1 MKNKFST
8 IYSIFASLFFILA
21 IFYFGFNLYSEYS
34 HGYSRTK
41 KTFEELTLSIK
52 KNPSDIRIKNLN
64 DYAYLEISKNE
75 NQIYV
80 YPSKEVKNNSS
91 SLIKNWF
98 TSIKIGDENYF
109 ITADMYLLRPS
120 SIHFYAR
127 NAFFVV
133 LIVVIITIIM
143 IITISEN
150 EKNKQKVEKSNEEKT
165 SLDDLSTEDELNNK
179 DEENQNSQN
188 EDEILE
194 NPEKQTE
201 NSNEQQNIL
210 DENNENQQ
218 YLEEKEE
225 NQNSTNSPTEEKSEY
240 IEKNEK
246 LEENKDENLSEKEKI
261 TLPSDEIKPQE
272 IKINDNNPYGLFSPR
287 TGIGWESYLLTRLDN
302 ELNRAISLE
311 SDLAVF
317 VIKVEEIEKD
327 GQKLKEICDY
337 LISQFQFK
345 DMLFEYKD
353 DCIVALKTS
362 LNLDEAIN
370 LADKIHSNIED
381 ISSLR
386 CYIGISTRTIRII
399 TGERLLQE
407 ATEALKHAQEEKDA
421 PIIAFRAN
429 AEKYRE
435 FLEKE

>member
-8 IYSIFASLFFILA
+8 IYSIFASVIFVLA

-41 KTFEELTLSIK
+41 KTFDELTLSIK
-52 KNPSDIRIKNLN
+52 KNPSDIKIKNLN
-64 DYAYLEISKNE
+64 DYAYIEMIKDGNSF
-75 NQIYV
+75 YV
-80 YPSKEVKNNSS
+80 YPSKDAKNNSS

-120 SIHFYAR
+120 SIRFYAR
-127 NAFFVV
+127 NAFFIV

-143 IITISEN
+143 IITISAN
-150 EKNKQKVEKSNEEKT
+150 EKNKQKDEKQNDDET
-165 SLDDLSTEDELNNK
+165 SLDDLSTEDELNNN
-179 DEENQNSQN
+179 EENQTSQK
-188 EDEILE
+188 EDEIFE
-194 NPEKQTE
+194 NPENQTE

-210 DENNENQQ
+210 DENNETQQ
-218 YLEEKEE
+218 ILEEKTE
-225 NQNSTNSPTEEKSEY
+225 NQDSTNSQIEEKSEN
-240 IEKNEK
+240 IEKFENF
-246 LEENKDENLSEKEKI
+246 EENKDESLSEKEKI

-272 IKINDNNPYGLFSPR
+272 IKINDNNPYGLFSPK

-327 GQKLKEICDY
+327 KQKLKEICNY

-345 DMLFEYKD
+345 DMLFEYKE

-362 LNLDEAIN
+362 INLDEAIN
-370 LADKIHSNIED
+370 LADKLHSDIED
-381 ISSLR
+381 ISSLK

-407 ATEALKHAQEEKDA
+407 ATEALQHAQEEKDA

>member
-8 IYSIFASLFFILA
+8 IYAIFASVIFVLA

-41 KTFEELTLSIK
+41 KTFDELTLSIK
-52 KNPSDIRIKNLN
+52 KNPSDIKIKNLN
-64 DYAYLEISKNE
+64 DYAYIEMLKDGNSF
-75 NQIYV
+75 YV
-80 YPSKEVKNNSS
+80 YPSKDAKNNSS

-98 TSIKIGDENYF
+98 TSVKIGDKNYF

-120 SIHFYAR
+120 SIRFYAR
-127 NAFFVV
+127 NAFFIV

-143 IITISEN
+143 IITISAN
-150 EKNKQKVEKSNEEKT
+150 EKNKQKDEESKT
-165 SLDDLSTEDELNNK
+165 DEEPSLDDLSSENGLNNN
-179 DEENQNSQN
+179 DIEDNQNSQK
-188 EDEILE
+188 EDAILE
-194 NPEKQTE
+194 NSE
-201 NSNEQQNIL
+201 NQA
-210 DENNENQQ
+210 ENLNKNDENQQ
-218 YLEEKEE
+218 IADEKVE
-225 NQNSTNSPTEEKSEY
+225 NQNSTETTNEEKSE
-240 IEKNEK
+240 IVEKNEK
-246 LEENKDENLSEKEKI
+246 LDENNNENHTSPEKEEKI

-327 GQKLKEICDY
+327 EQKLKDVCNY

-345 DMLFEYKD
+345 DMLFEYKE

-362 LNLDEAIN
+362 VNLDEAIN
-370 LADKIHSNIED
+370 LADKLHSDIED
-381 ISSLR
+381 ISSLK

-407 ATEALKHAQEEKDA
+407 ATEALQHAQEEKDA

>member
-8 IYSIFASLFFILA
+8 IYSIFASVIFVLA

-41 KTFEELTLSIK
+41 KTFDELTLSIK
-52 KNPSDIRIKNLN
+52 TNPSDIKIKNLN
-64 DYAYLEISKNE
+64 DYAYIEMIKNG
-75 NQIYV
+75 NSFYV
-80 YPSKEVKNNSS
+80 YPSNDAKNNSS
-91 SLIKNWF
+91 PLIKNWF
-98 TSIKIGDENYF
+98 ASIKIGDENYF

-120 SIHFYAR
+120 SIRFYAR
-127 NAFFVV
+127 NAFFIV

-143 IITISEN
+143 IITISAN
-150 EKNKQKVEKSNEEKT
+150 EKNKQKDEKSNEDEI
-165 SLDDLSTEDELNNK
+165 SFDDLSTEDELNNT
-179 DEENQNSQN
+179 DEENQNSQK
-188 EDEILE
+188 EDELLE

-210 DENNENQQ
+210 DENNENQKI
-218 YLEEKEE
+218 LEEKLE
-225 NQNSTNSPTEEKSEY
+225 NQNSTSSQIEEKPEN
-240 IEKNEK
+240 IEKPEN
-246 LEENKDENLSEKEKI
+246 LEENQTLSEKEKI
-261 TLPSDEIKPQE
+261 TLPSDEIRPQE
-272 IKINDNNPYGLFSPR
+272 IKINDNNPYGLFSPKS
-287 TGIGWESYLLTRLDN
+287 GIGWESYLLTRLDN

-317 VIKVEEIEKD
+317 VIKVEEIEKNE
-327 GQKLKEICDY
+327 QKLKELCNY

-345 DMLFEYKD
+345 DMLFEYKE

-362 LNLDEAIN
+362 INLDEAIN
-370 LADKIHSNIED
+370 LADKLHSDIED
-381 ISSLR
+381 ISFLK

-407 ATEALKHAQEEKDA
+407 ATEALQHAQEEKDA

>member
-8 IYSIFASLFFILA
+8 IYSIFASVIFVLA

-34 HGYSRTK
+34 HGY
-41 KTFEELTLSIK
+41 
-52 KNPSDIRIKNLN
+52 
-64 DYAYLEISKNE
+64 
-75 NQIYV
+75 
-80 YPSKEVKNNSS
+80 
-91 SLIKNWF
+91 
-98 TSIKIGDENYF
+98 
-109 ITADMYLLRPS
+109 LLRPS
-120 SIHFYAR
+120 SIRFYAR

-143 IITISEN
+143 IITISAN
-150 EKNKQKVEKSNEEKT
+150 EKNKQKDEKSNDDEI
-165 SLDDLSTEDELNNK
+165 SLDDLSTKDDLNNN
-179 DEENQNSQN
+179 EENQNSQN

-194 NPEKQTE
+194 NSENQTE
-201 NSNEQQNIL
+201 NSNKQQNIL
-210 DENNENQQ
+210 DEKNENQQ
-218 YLEEKEE
+218 FLDKKAE
-225 NQNSTNSPTEEKSEY
+225 NQNSTNSPIEEKSEN
-240 IEKNEK
+240 IEKTEEK
-246 LEENKDENLSEKEKI
+246 ETKDENQSSSEKEKI

-272 IKINDNNPYGLFSPR
+272 IKIDDNNPYGLFSPK

-317 VIKVEEIEKD
+317 VIKVEEIEKNT
-327 GQKLKEICDY
+327 QKLREVCDY

-345 DMLFEYKD
+345 DMLFEYKE

-362 LNLDEAIN
+362 INLDEAITI
-370 LADKIHSNIED
+370 ADKLHSDIED
-381 ISSLR
+381 ISSLK

-407 ATEALKHAQEEKDA
+407 ATEALQHAQEEKDA

>member
-8 IYSIFASLFFILA
+8 IYSIFASVIFVLA

-41 KTFEELTLSIK
+41 KTFDELTLSIK
-52 KNPSDIRIKNLN
+52 KNPSDIKIKNLN
-64 DYAYLEISKNE
+64 DYAYIEMIKDGNSF
-75 NQIYV
+75 YV
-80 YPSKEVKNNSS
+80 YPSKDAKNNSS

-120 SIHFYAR
+120 SIRFYAR
-127 NAFFVV
+127 NAFFIV
-133 LIVVIITIIM
+133 LIVVIITVIM
-143 IITISEN
+143 IITISAN
-150 EKNKQKVEKSNEEKT
+150 EKNKQKDEKSNDDET
-165 SLDDLSTEDELNNK
+165 SLDDLSTENELNNN
-179 DEENQNSQN
+179 EENQTSQK
-188 EDEILE
+188 EDEIFE
-194 NPEKQTE
+194 NPENQTE

-210 DENNENQQ
+210 DENNETQQ
-218 YLEEKEE
+218 ILEEKTE
-225 NQNSTNSPTEEKSEY
+225 NQDSTNSQIEEKSEN
-240 IEKNEK
+240 IEKFENF
-246 LEENKDENLSEKEKI
+246 EENKDESLSEKEKI

-272 IKINDNNPYGLFSPR
+272 IKINDNNPYGLFSPK

-327 GQKLKEICDY
+327 KQKLKEICNY

-345 DMLFEYKD
+345 DMLFEYKE

-362 LNLDEAIN
+362 INLDEAIN
-370 LADKIHSNIED
+370 LADKLHSDIED
-381 ISSLR
+381 ISSLK

-407 ATEALKHAQEEKDA
+407 ATEALQHAQEEKDA

>member
-8 IYSIFASLFFILA
+8 IYSIFASVIFVLA

-41 KTFEELTLSIK
+41 KTFDELTLSIK
-52 KNPSDIRIKNLN
+52 KNPSDIKIKNLN
-64 DYAYLEISKNE
+64 DYAYIEMIKDGNSF
-75 NQIYV
+75 YV
-80 YPSKEVKNNSS
+80 YPSKDAKNNSS

-120 SIHFYAR
+120 SIRFYAR
-127 NAFFVV
+127 NAFFIV
-133 LIVVIITIIM
+133 LIVVIITVIM
-143 IITISEN
+143 IITISAN
-150 EKNKQKVEKSNEEKT
+150 EKNKQKDEKSNDDET
-165 SLDDLSTEDELNNK
+165 SLDDLSTENELNNN
-179 DEENQNSQN
+179 EENQTSQK
-188 EDEILE
+188 EDEIFE
-194 NPEKQTE
+194 NPENQTE

-210 DENNENQQ
+210 DENNETQQ
-218 YLEEKEE
+218 ILEEKTE
-225 NQNSTNSPTEEKSEY
+225 NQDSTNSQIEEKSEN
-240 IEKNEK
+240 IEKFENF
-246 LEENKDENLSEKEKI
+246 EENKDESLSEKEKI

-272 IKINDNNPYGLFSPR
+272 IKINDNNPYGLFSPK

-327 GQKLKEICDY
+327 KQKLKEICDY

-345 DMLFEYKD
+345 DMLFEYKEN
-353 DCIVALKTS
+353 CIVALKTS
-362 LNLDEAIN
+362 INLDEAIN
-370 LADKIHSNIED
+370 LADKLHSDIED
-381 ISSLR
+381 ISSLK

-407 ATEALKHAQEEKDA
+407 ATEALQHAQEEKDA